1 MVGEDGRPLRPA
13 PTRGARVAH
22 DHQNHEHGHQQ
33 HHHDQ
38 AFWDERYGSA
48 ESVWSGNPN
57 PQLVREVADLSAGSA
72 LEVGAGEGADAVWL
86 ARQGW
91 RVVGLDV
98 SPVALA
104 KAAAHAAAVSDE
116 VADRIEWRQADLVGW
131 EPGDERF
138 DLVTAHFMHL
148 PADLRRQVFPRL
160 AQAVAPGG
168 RLLVVGHHPEDHET
182 VRREFDEHFFYTGDD
197 LLGELD
203 LDGWTV
209 ETNDAP
215 TREMLDAEG
224 RPATIRDTVLR
235 VRRP

>member
-1 MVGEDGRPLRPA
+1 M
-13 PTRGARVAH
+13 AH

-48 ESVWSGNPN
+48 EAVWSGNPN
-57 PQLVREVADLSAGSA
+57 PQLVAQAADLTPGRA
-72 LEVGAGEGADAVWL
+72 LDVGAGEGADSVWL

-91 RVVGLDV
+91 DVVGLDI
-98 SPVALA
+98 SPVALG
-104 KAAAHAAAVSDE
+104 KAAAHAVVAG
-116 VADRIEWRQADLVGW
+116 VADRIEWRQADLVEW

-168 RLLVVGHHPEDHET
+168 RLLLVGHHPEDHET

-197 LLGELD
+197 LLAELD
-203 LDGWTV
+203 LDGWVV
-209 ETNDAP
+209 ETNEAP
-215 TREMLDAEG
+215 AREMLDAEG
-224 RPATIRDTVLR
+224 RPVAIRDTVLR

>member
-1 MVGEDGRPLRPA
+1 M
-13 PTRGARVAH
+13 AH

-48 ESVWSGNPN
+48 ASVWSGNPN
-57 PQLVREVADLSAGSA
+57 PQLVREVADLPAGSA

-104 KAAAHAAAVSDE
+104 KAAAHADAVSAE
-116 VADRIEWRQADLVGW
+116 VAERIEWRQADLVGW

-197 LLGELD
+197 LLSELD

>member
-1 MVGEDGRPLRPA
+1 M
-13 PTRGARVAH
+13 AH

-57 PQLVREVADLSAGSA
+57 PQLVAQAADLTPGRA
-72 LEVGAGEGADAVWL
+72 LDVGAGEGADSVWL

-91 RVVGLDV
+91 DVVGLDI
-98 SPVALA
+98 SPVALG
-104 KAAAHAAAVSDE
+104 KAAAHAVIAG
-116 VADRIEWRQADLVGW
+116 VADRIEWRQADLLEW
-131 EPGDERF
+131 QPGDERF

-182 VRREFDEHFFYTGDD
+182 VRRDFDEHFFYTGAD
-197 LLGELD
+197 LLAEARPRRVGRRD
-203 LDGWTV
+203 RRRAHARDARRRGAARRDPRHGAAGAAAVTV
-209 ETNDAP
+209 
-215 TREMLDAEG
+215 
-224 RPATIRDTVLR
+224 V
-235 VRRP
+235 

>member
-1 MVGEDGRPLRPA
+1 M
-13 PTRGARVAH
+13 AH

-48 ESVWSGNPN
+48 ASVWSGNPN
-57 PQLVREVADLSAGSA
+57 PQLVREVADLPAGSA

-98 SPVALA
+98 SPIALA
-104 KAAAHAAAVSDE
+104 KAAAHADAVSAE
-116 VADRIEWRQADLVGW
+116 VAERIEWRQADLVGW

-197 LLGELD
+197 LLSELD

>member
-1 MVGEDGRPLRPA
+1 M
-13 PTRGARVAH
+13 TH
-22 DHQNHEHGHQQ
+22 DHQHGQHGDHEHGHQQ

-48 ESVWSGNPN
+48 PAVWSGNPN
-57 PQLVREVADLSAGSA
+57 PQLMAQTADLTPGRA
-72 LEVGAGEGADAVWL
+72 LDVGAGEGADSVWL

-91 RVVGLDV
+91 QVVGLDI
-98 SPVALA
+98 SPVALG
-104 KAAAHAAAVSDE
+104 KAAAHAVVAD
-116 VADRIEWRQADLVGW
+116 VADRVEWRQGDLLEW
-131 EPGDERF
+131 EPGEERF

-160 AQAVAPGG
+160 ARAVAPGG

-197 LLGELD
+197 LLAELD
-203 LDGWTV
+203 LDGWVV
-209 ETNDAP
+209 ETNAAP
-215 TREMLDAEG
+215 TREATGPDGE
-224 RPATIRDTVLR
+224 PATIRDTVLR

>member
-1 MVGEDGRPLRPA
+1 M
-13 PTRGARVAH
+13 AH

-48 ESVWSGNPN
+48 TSVWSGNPN
-57 PQLVREVADLSAGSA
+57 PQLVREVAGLPAGSA

-104 KAAAHAAAVSDE
+104 KAAAHAAAVSAE
-116 VADRIEWRQADLVGW
+116 VADRIEWRQADLVEW

-160 AQAVAPGG
+160 ARAVAPGG

-182 VRREFDEHFFYTGDD
+182 VRREFDEHYFYTGDD
-197 LLGELD
+197 LLAELD

-209 ETNDAP
+209 ETDEAP

>member
-1 MVGEDGRPLRPA
+1 M
-13 PTRGARVAH
+13 AH

-48 ESVWSGNPN
+48 TSVWSGNPN
-57 PQLVREVADLSAGSA
+57 PQLVREVAGLPAGSA

-104 KAAAHAAAVSDE
+104 KAAAHAAAVSAE
-116 VADRIEWRQADLVGW
+116 VADRIEWRQADLVEW

-182 VRREFDEHFFYTGDD
+182 VRREFDEHYFYTGDD
-197 LLGELD
+197 LLAELD

-209 ETNDAP
+209 ETDEAP

>member
-1 MVGEDGRPLRPA
+1 VTQQHHHEDDPA
-13 PTRGARVAH
+13 
-22 DHQNHEHGHQQ
+22 HEHGHGHQQ

-57 PQLVREVADLSAGSA
+57 PQLVAQAADLTPGRA
-72 LEVGAGEGADAVWL
+72 LDVGAGEGADSVWL

-91 RVVGLDV
+91 DVVGLDI
-98 SPVALA
+98 SPVALG
-104 KAAAHAAAVSDE
+104 KAAAHAVISG
-116 VADRIEWRQADLVGW
+116 VAERVEWRQADLLEW

-168 RLLVVGHHPEDHET
+168 RLLVVGHHPADHET
-182 VRREFDEHFFYTGDD
+182 VRKDFDEHFFYTGDG
-197 LLGELD
+197 LLAELD
-203 LDGWTV
+203 LDGWDV

-215 TREMLDAEG
+215 TREMLGADGE
-224 RPATIRDTVLR
+224 PVTIRDTVLR